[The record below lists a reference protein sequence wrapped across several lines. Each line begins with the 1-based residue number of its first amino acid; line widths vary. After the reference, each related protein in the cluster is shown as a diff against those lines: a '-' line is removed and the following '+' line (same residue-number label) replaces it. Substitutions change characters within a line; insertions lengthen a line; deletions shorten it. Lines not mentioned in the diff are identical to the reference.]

1 MIALQPDIWLTQVT
15 LDDFDVRG
23 ALILGG
29 TRVVVWDT
37 LSHPRDMRLFE
48 PLIGDRD
55 IVIVYSHADWDHI
68 WGTAGLP
75 HDRARIIG
83 HAGCGDRFASDVPA
97 VLGRKRAAEP
107 GRWDDVVLVPP
118 TETFERERS
127 STWAA

>member
-1 MIALQPDIWLTQVT
+1 MIALEPDIWLTQVT

-55 IVIVYSHADWDHI
+55 IVIVMVDTESEGKALLKAPADCPYDTKI
-68 WGTAGLP
+68 YAFDGLSTK
-75 HDRARIIG
+75 DYLRLEE
-83 HAGCGDRFASDVPA
+83 RFPSA
-97 VLGRKRAAEP
+97 VLFTRI
-107 GRWDDVVLVPP
+107 
-118 TETFERERS
+118 TE
-127 STWAA
+127 